1 MTLSRQTFDEV
12 MVPNYAPLPVLPVRG
27 AGSRWWAA
35 DGRCFIDFAGGI
47 AVNVLGHAHPRL
59 VAALTE
65 QAGKLWHLSNVL
77 TNEPALRLAQR
88 LVAHTFAE
96 RVFFCN
102 SGAEANEA
110 AFKLARRH
118 GNLQG
123 GGRQRIVACL
133 NAFHGRTLFTVS
145 VGGQAKYTQGFEPL
159 PPGISH
165 VPYNDLTAL
174 EAAMGPDVCAF
185 VVEPIQGEG
194 GVTPAAPGYLAAA
207 RALCDRHGALLIF
220 DEVQSGNGRTGSLYA
235 YQQAGVVPDVLTT
248 AKGLGGGFPIGAMLT
263 TEALAKTLSVGTHG
277 STYGGNPL
285 ACAVADAVLDELL
298 KPELMANVAARHA
311 QLVTGLEALSARY
324 GLWSAV
330 RGAGL
335 LLGAPLQGA
344 WAGRAAEITT
354 AALAEGVWLLQ
365 AGPDVLRFAPALN
378 ITAEE
383 VEGGL
388 AALGRA
394 CERLRDAAA
403 DGPPT
408 PH

>member
-12 MVPNYAPLPVLPVRG
+12 MVPNYAPLPVVPVRG
-27 AGSRWWAA
+27 EGSRWWAA
-35 DGRCFIDFAGGI
+35 DGRCFTDFAGGI

-59 VAALTE
+59 IAALTE

-88 LVAHTFAE
+88 LVENTFAE

-110 AFKLARRH
+110 AFKLARRY

-123 GGRQRIVACL
+123 AGRQRILACL
-133 NAFHGRTLFTVS
+133 NGFHGRTLFTVS

-159 PPGISH
+159 PPAISH
-165 VPYNDLTAL
+165 IPYNDVAAL

-220 DEVQSGNGRTGSLYA
+220 DEVQSGNGRTGRLYA

-263 TEALAKTLSVGTHG
+263 TDALAKTLSVGTHG

-298 KPELMANVAARHA
+298 KPELMANVHARH
-311 QLVTGLEALSARY
+311 QQFVEGLNAMSVRY
-324 GLWSAV
+324 GLWAPV

-335 LLGAPLQGA
+335 LLGAPLQGP
-344 WAGRAAEITT
+344 WAGRAGEITT
-354 AALAEGVWLLQ
+354 AALSEGVWLLQ

-378 ITAEE
+378 ITAAE
-383 VEGGL
+383 VSDGL

-394 CERLRDAAA
+394 CERLCAPA
-403 DGPPT
+403 
-408 PH
+408 